1 MYKVLNLANLSH
13 KSNKERIKKRLNPET
28 ISTNRL
34 ICKKITY
41 IIGLTIFKK
50 LKKSQYGWYLLL

>member
-1 MYKVLNLANLSH
+1 MANLSH

-50 LKKSQYGWYLLL
+50 LKKPQYDWYLLL